1 MITNKF
7 CIYRKANDVIQF
19 LRYKISNGG
28 SIFTN
33 LVTPQFGKLNHQIN
47 RGIHLPLFLIVDD
60 DISSFSRHYLNSFKV
75 GC

>member
-33 LVTPQFGKLNHQIN
+33 LVTPQFGKLEPSNKQ
-47 RGIHLPLFLIVDD
+47 
-60 DISSFSRHYLNSFKV
+60 RHSLTSV
-75 GC
+75 SLCR

>member
-19 LRYKISNGG
+19 LLYNISNGG

-33 LVTPQFGKLNHQIN
+33 FVPPSLVNKNHQIN

-60 DISSFSRHYLNSFKV
+60 ISSFSRHYLNSFKV

>member
-19 LRYKISNGG
+19 LLYKISNGG

-33 LVTPQFGKLNHQIN
+33 LVTPQFGKLEPSNKQ
-47 RGIHLPLFLIVDD
+47 
-60 DISSFSRHYLNSFKV
+60 RH
-75 GC
+75 

>member
-19 LRYKISNGG
+19 LLYKISNGG

-33 LVTPQFGKLNHQIN
+33 FVPPQFGK
-47 RGIHLPLFLIVDD
+47 
-60 DISSFSRHYLNSFKV
+60 
-75 GC
+75 

>member
-33 LVTPQFGKLNHQIN
+33 LVTPQFGKLEPSNKQ
-47 RGIHLPLFLIVDD
+47 
-60 DISSFSRHYLNSFKV
+60 RHSLTPVSH
-75 GC
+75 CR